1 MDTEKLLK
9 KYRKKPLATLAD
21 FPRKVKYGLAEIKKL
36 IPHREPFLFVDN
48 ILGIDLAQGQ
58 IIGTRFISGD
68 DPIFEGHFPGF
79 PVYPASLQLEMIG
92 QMGLCLYYFIHNNT
106 TVIEGDVKPPGIRV
120 SRVLGAH
127 FMDAILPEKTV
138 TLVARK
144 LTLDPFFGT
153 VLMQTQVDGKICSV
167 SITEVL
173 FLD

>member
-1 MDTEKLLK
+1 MDYEKLLK
-9 KYRKKPLATLAD
+9 SYRKKTLAKLED
-21 FPRKVKYGLAEIKKL
+21 FPDRVNYGLPDIKKL
-36 IPHREPFLFVDN
+36 IPHREPFLFLDN
-48 ILGIDLAQGQ
+48 ILGIDLQQGQ
-58 IIGTRFISGD
+58 IIGTRHIFGD
-68 DPIFEGHFPGF
+68 DPIFKGHFPDF

-106 TVIEGDVKPPGIRV
+106 TNIKAEVKPPGIRV

-127 FMDAILPEKTV
+127 FMDAILPDRTV

-153 VLMQTQVDGKICSV
+153 VLMQTQMDDKICSI

-173 FLD
+173 FLE